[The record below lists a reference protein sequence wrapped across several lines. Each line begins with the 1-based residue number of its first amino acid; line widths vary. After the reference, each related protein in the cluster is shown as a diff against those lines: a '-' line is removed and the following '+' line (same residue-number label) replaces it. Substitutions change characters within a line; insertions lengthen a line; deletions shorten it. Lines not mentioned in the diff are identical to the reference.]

1 MSTGSPDE
9 ASWSPTGTGQPQ
21 GPGQGAVLPDGDL
34 PEAASQ
40 ATPSRPGTN
49 IVRPMPRQSDGP
61 SFEAIAMQSV
71 LSRAKETS
79 RFVPP
84 PPAEGPRR
92 RAGFPLRALITVLA
106 VTIMLGAA
114 LGVVYV
120 QFFRSPGI
128 GSDDVIVQP
137 TATTSE
143 QAGHATPQEV
153 VVGYLQALAD
163 GDITE
168 ALRHG
173 QRVGAGSAALLTP
186 EAYAN
191 MPTTS
196 RPSNIEILT
205 SDPGATEIAVRY
217 TLDGEVV
224 ERSYR
229 TVRQAD
235 DTYLLD
241 KDSITATWQIPG
253 GSNLPLFVNGVEVDH
268 TQPLQLVPGT
278 YELSTGLD
286 FIAFPS
292 SSRVTIQSLSYDTDP
307 VFPLNPELTEA
318 GRSAFQAQ
326 ARESLAG
333 CLAMRSLDP
342 DGCPNSVKVS
352 QSVDPSS
359 ISWQLHNDPWRNFAA
374 TLDGADQ
381 SQATASVEL
390 SMSVTMNYSSGL
402 SAGTTP
408 VNTTVRLSANMLGG
422 NPDNIHITWGS

>member
-1 MSTGSPDE
+1 MSTGGPDE
-9 ASWSPTGTGQPQ
+9 DSWSPTGAGRPQ
-21 GPGQGAVLPDGDL
+21 RIGEGAVHPDDA
-34 PEAASQ
+34 PPTASQ
-40 ATPSRPGTN
+40 ATPSRPDTN
-49 IVRPMPRQSDGP
+49 IVRPMPRLSDGP

-84 PPAEGPRR
+84 PPEVGSRQR
-92 RAGFPLRALITVLA
+92 GTFPFRVLLIVLA
-106 VTIMLGAA
+106 MTIVVGAA

-120 QFFRSPGI
+120 QFFRTPGV

-143 QAGHATPQEV
+143 QVGHTTPQEV
-153 VVGYLQALAD
+153 VGGYLRALSD
-163 GDITE
+163 GDITG

-173 QRVGAGSAALLTP
+173 QRVGAGSAVLLSP
-186 EAYAN
+186 ESYAA
-191 MPTTS
+191 MPASS
-196 RPSNIEILT
+196 RPGDIEILT
-205 SDPGATEIAVRY
+205 SDTGATEIEVRY

-229 TVRQAD
+229 TVRQPD

-253 GSNLPLFVNGVEVDH
+253 GGNLPLYVNGIEVDH

-278 YELSTGLD
+278 YELSSGLD
-286 FIAFPS
+286 FVSFPT

-318 GRSAFQAQ
+318 GRSAFLAQ
-326 ARESLAG
+326 ARASLSE
-333 CLAMRSLDP
+333 CLAMQSLDP

-359 ISWQLHNDPWRNFAA
+359 IQWQLHNDPWRSFTA

-390 SMSVTMNYSSGL
+390 SMSVAMNYSSGL

-422 NPDNIHITWGS
+422 NPDNIHVSWGS